1 MSIVLKDKVVVV
13 KVFNN
18 NIILVRDKGV
28 EKVLFGKGLGF
39 GKKFGETLKPGLIV
53 EKLFKIENED
63 NQRNMNE
70 VISRV
75 DAGFFALC
83 EEAIVDI
90 SDELGEELNESIHI
104 GLVDHLSYAIKR
116 IENNEEIEN
125 PFLIEIQTL
134 YRKEY
139 SLAVKIAKK
148 IGEVVNLEIPSGE
161 VGFIALH
168 IHSSRNSGKL
178 SNTIKY
184 SFLSNKIVLHV
195 EDRLKINI
203 DRESLDYARF
213 LIHIRFAVE
222 RILLDKHIKN
232 DLISIIEKQYELSY
246 IIAEEAS
253 DILEKGLDKKVT
265 KDEIAYLAMHIER
278 FKSSIEKK

>member
-1 MSIVLKDKVVVV
+1 MSIVLKDKVVVI

-39 GKKFGETLKPGLIV
+39 GKKFGETLNAGLTV

-75 DAGFFALC
+75 DAEFFALC

-90 SDELGEELNESIHI
+90 SEELGEELNESIHI
-104 GLVDHLSYAIKR
+104 GLVDHLFYAIKR
-116 IENNEEIEN
+116 IENNEEMEN
-125 PFLIEIQTL
+125 PFLVEIQTL
-134 YRKEY
+134 YRKEFE
-139 SLAVKIAKK
+139 LAVKLAEK
-148 IGEVVNLEIPSGE
+148 ITNGVNVKIPDGEI
-161 VGFIALH
+161 GFIALH
-168 IHSSRNSGKL
+168 IHSSRNNGKL

-184 SFLSNKIVLHV
+184 SFLSNAIVEYV
-195 EDRLKINI
+195 ESKLSIKI
-203 DRESLDYARF
+203 DRQSLDYARF
-213 LIHIRFAVE
+213 LTHIRFAVE
-222 RILLDKHIKN
+222 RILIDHHIKN
-232 DLISIIEKQYELSY
+232 DLISVIKKQYKISY
-246 IIAEEAS
+246 EVAKEAS
-253 DILEKGLDKKVT
+253 KILENGLDKKVS

-278 FKSSIEKK
+278 FKSSIEK

>member
-1 MSIVLKDKVVVV
+1 MGVVLKDKVVVI

-39 GKKFGETLKPGLIV
+39 GKKFGETLNAGLTV

-70 VISRV
+70 IISRV
-75 DAGFFALC
+75 DSGFFALC

-90 SDELGEELNESIHI
+90 SEELGEELNESIHI

-139 SLAVKIAKK
+139 NLAVKIAKK

-195 EDRLKINI
+195 EDRLNIKI

-232 DLISIIEKQYELSY
+232 DLIGVIRQQYNLSY
-246 IIAEEAS
+246 SIAEESS

-265 KDEIAYLAMHIER
+265 KDEIAYLAMH
-278 FKSSIEKK
+278 